1 MVENRDG
8 RRKLGEI
15 YVQQWTA
22 KDEAM
27 IKKLNS
33 NNAKYYIVR
42 MKIYSLNYL
51 NLDYPS
57 KI

>member
-1 MVENRDG
+1 MVEDRDG

-27 IKKLNS
+27 IKKLNA
-33 NNAKYYIVR
+33 NNAKYYIVLCTIG
-42 MKIYSLNYL
+42 K
-51 NLDYPS
+51 
-57 KI
+57 